1 MRAKAGGTEVSKK
14 PLRGQVAL
22 VTGAGRRIGR
32 MIAIELARAGASVA
46 VNYSRS
52 KNDALE
58 VTREIETLGVE
69 SIALRADVSKE
80 GEVRA
85 MFARLDRR
93 FGKLDLL
100 VNNAAVFFPASW
112 ERLRERD
119 WDRILGVNLKGTF
132 FCAQAAARRMVAQ
145 KRGQIINISSLG
157 GLQAWPNYAHY
168 CSSKAAVI
176 MLTKCLAKA
185 LAPHV
190 LVNSI
195 APGTILFPGE
205 EAKFRKI
212 IRTIP
217 VRKGGRPEDVVQLAV
232 FLAAKN
238 RFSTGQVFA
247 VDGGSS
253 IA

>member
-1 MRAKAGGTEVSKK
+1 
-14 PLRGQVAL
+14 
-22 VTGAGRRIGR
+22 